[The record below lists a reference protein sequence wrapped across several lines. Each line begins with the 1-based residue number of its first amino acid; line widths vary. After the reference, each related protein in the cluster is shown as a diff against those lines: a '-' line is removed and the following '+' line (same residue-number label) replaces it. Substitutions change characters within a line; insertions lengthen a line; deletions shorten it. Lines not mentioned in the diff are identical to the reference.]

1 MITLT
6 LTKSTMVLQWYAVSI
21 GYNNINNN
29 NLIYYYYYYY
39 YYAVVFMPQ
48 ASSLKLLAHLTT
60 EVWRNPTGWREF
72 ENKSKGRKWC
82 CSWFPNLNML

>member
-29 NLIYYYYYYY
+29 NLIYYYY
-39 YYAVVFMPQ
+39 AVVFMPQ

-60 EVWRNPTGWREF
+60 EVGISPDGESLKINQKA
-72 ENKSKGRKWC
+72 ENGVVVG
-82 CSWFPNLNML
+82 FPI